1 MKIIGI
7 TGGIG
12 SGKTT
17 ITKYI
22 ESLGIPVY
30 IADDEAKKLLDT
42 PDVIKELTDTFGLEI
57 VQDGFVDKK
66 KLASFVFGN
75 EDNLKKLNEIV
86 HPKVREHF
94 INWTKQFDKS
104 FVVKEAAILFESGAY
119 KDCDITI
126 LVTAPE
132 DVRVERVISRD
143 NTNKEDVLKRIKSQW
158 SDEDKAKL
166 AEFTIEKAMS
176 DINRYNILRITETIE
191 HYKKNGLD
199 TKELEASKE
208 YWENLNLYNSI
219 VGYLE
224 MPEEAGR
231 IMLEKVLPDMAEKE
245 SILLEELTGEKQ
257 NPQKQKLGF
266 LKQKTCVILEF
277 QPLENLF

>member
-22 ESLGIPVY
+22 ESLGVPVY

-42 PDVIKELTDTFGLEI
+42 PDVRKELTDTFGLEI

-75 EDNLKKLNEIV
+75 GDNLKKLNEIV

-94 INWTKQFDKS
+94 INWTKQFDKP

-119 KDCDITI
+119 KDCDVTI

-132 DVRVERVISRD
+132 DVRVERVIKRD
-143 NTNKEDVLKRIKSQW
+143 NSNREDVLKRIRSQW

-166 AEFTIEKAMS
+166 S
-176 DINRYNILRITETIE
+176 DFVIQNV
-191 HYKKNGLD
+191 D
-199 TKELEASKE
+199 
-208 YWENLNLYNSI
+208 
-219 VGYLE
+219 
-224 MPEEAGR
+224 
-231 IMLEKVLPDMAEKE
+231 LEKSKQEIDEILK
-245 SILLEELTGEKQ
+245 SI
-257 NPQKQKLGF
+257 N
-266 LKQKTCVILEF
+266 
-277 QPLENLF
+277 